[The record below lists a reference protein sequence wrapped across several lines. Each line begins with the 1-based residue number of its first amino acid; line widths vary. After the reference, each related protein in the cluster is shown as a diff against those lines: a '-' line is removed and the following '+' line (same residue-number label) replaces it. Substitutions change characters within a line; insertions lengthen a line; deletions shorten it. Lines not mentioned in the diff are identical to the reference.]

1 MRQLRSNIDSSV
13 ATRRQRPLLVQRVW
27 PLLQDERTK
36 SASHQTKEK
45 TGRNIIHNFRA
56 ALSLIQFRD

>member
-1 MRQLRSNIDSSV
+1 MIFLINRRPRMCQLRSNIDSSV

-45 TGRNIIHNFRA
+45 TGRHIFNNF
-56 ALSLIQFRD
+56 